1 MYQFRSQRTSLDEP
15 GRHKYLCPNDQVVLC
30 TFSLWQASVIGI
42 KGMHLDELRFALL
55 PLTAVVVQQD
65 LKAS

>member
-15 GRHKYLCPNDQVVLC
+15 GRHKYLWPNEQGVFC

-42 KGMHLDELRFALL
+42 KECISTNCDLRSCGPL
-55 PLTAVVVQQD
+55 PSRFNKT
-65 LKAS
+65 